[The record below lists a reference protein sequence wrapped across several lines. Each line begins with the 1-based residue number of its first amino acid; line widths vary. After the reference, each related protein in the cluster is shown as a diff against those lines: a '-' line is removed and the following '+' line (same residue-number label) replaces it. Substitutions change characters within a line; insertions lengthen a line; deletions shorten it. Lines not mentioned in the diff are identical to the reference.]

1 MNKNSFLADLLQNIG
16 FIAAVAVAISQYSLN
31 ESFVVFFS
39 GNEEIYKASSLVALI
54 ISIGLILGVFV
65 LRSRLLNP
73 FILFPWDSVG
83 YNKKRNQINDEINKL
98 ILEKGIEEA
107 EKYKATVQWPAYP
120 KSMTAI
126 DLGFLF
132 LLFSLISFVL
142 LINFS
147 QVVWIGSI
155 LFIFFITLSVTSIS
169 LFSIRLYN
177 DSEYKSQRVATTE
190 EIFNRINEF
199 FADKVTVVS
208 DFQDLNN
215 FANPIRT
222 IFVKHPKKGLYRI
235 DSNSYDPSRLFS
247 IQKVK
252 QEKQK

>member
-31 ESFVVFFS
+31 ESFAVFFS
-39 GNEEIYKASSLVALI
+39 GNEAIYKASSLVALI
-54 ISIGLILGVFV
+54 LSIGLILGVFV
-65 LRSRLLNP
+65 LRGRLLNP
-73 FILFPWDSVG
+73 FILFPWESAK
-83 YNKKRNQINDEINKL
+83 YNKKRDLINDEVNKL
-98 ILEKGIEEA
+98 AREKGLEVA
-107 EKYKATVQWPAYP
+107 EQYKATVQWPTYP
-120 KSMTAI
+120 KSMTAV
-126 DLGFLF
+126 DFGFVL

-147 QVVWIGSI
+147 QLIWIGSI
-155 LFIFFITLSVTSIS
+155 LFILFITLSVTSIS

-177 DSEYKSQRVATTE
+177 DSEYKSQRIATTE

-235 DSNSYDPSRLFS
+235 DCNSYDPSRLFS
-247 IQKVK
+247 IQAVK